1 MRRGRKRKSSS
12 SSESE
17 DLSSDEHNDNDMNFE
32 SSSEESE
39 EKEDDIRAWGKKSAN
54 YIGQEEYDSDDEELA
69 EEELKE
75 AKELQKRR
83 AALLQPEDFEA
94 VAKAKTGK
102 SKKAPSEKVTS
113 TLRFDPPSLAYCCLF
128 RDLVLTI
135 RRCKSLVL
143 KSAAL
148 IVYHRTRS

>member
-1 MRRGRKRKSSS
+1 MRRGRKRNSPS

-17 DLSSDEHNDNDMNFE
+17 DVSSDENNDNDLNFE

-39 EKEDDIRAWGKKSAN
+39 EKEDDIRAWGKSSAN

-94 VAKAKTGK
+94 VSKPKTGK
-102 SKKAPSEKVTS
+102 SKKASSEKVT
-113 TLRFDPPSLAYCCLF
+113 TFDSLHLAILLLF
-128 RDLVLTI
+128 SRDYVPTI
-135 RRCKSLVL
+135 RRWKSLVL
-143 KSAAL
+143 KSVAWT
-148 IVYHRTRS
+148 VYHRTRS